1 MEKKKSRFGF
11 LNLFKRKDSETQTTS
26 QNQNQSQKEDIKEE
40 KIEVKET
47 GEEISREELEK
58 KYGEIKE
65 EIPERT
71 IEPVEE
77 IEDSFT
83 KNFKEEGEELS
94 LPNLLLRLEKLDG
107 KLEILEK
114 SRDELTERMTQLAEE
129 IGELRSMFLE
139 RERSFDKM
147 KAQFEKVYEIVTE
160 LEPLKIR
167 KEFEKKE
174 AEILKL
180 NARMEKVE
188 SLLKAL
194 REENTKF
201 REFFEKIKS
210 FENIVDIHS
219 EIEKKLS
226 AMNEVKKYV
235 ARMASKVESIFSEVN
250 QKVNELEE
258 MRGKVEKL
266 DELTIEL
273 TKMLDEISVKL
284 NKFLEKK
291 EWKGFAK
298 NVEER
303 LDRLEKHEVLKVK
316 GPEIDAAL
324 KDMASKILKLKEI
337 VEAQNNIIM
346 NILERME
353 GGTLEAVS
361 EEPEEEYY
369 ESYYQ

>member
-1 MEKKKSRFGF
+1 MENKKSKFNF
-11 LNLFKRKDSETQTTS
+11 LKLFKRNS
-26 QNQNQSQKEDIKEE
+26 QEKSSNAGQSHNENTKEE
-40 KIEVKET
+40 KIELKET
-47 GEEISREELEK
+47 GEEISKEELES

-71 IEPVEE
+71 IEPAEE
-77 IEDSFT
+77 IENAGV
-83 KNFKEEGEELS
+83 KNFKEEREELS
-94 LPNLLLRLEKLDG
+94 LPNLLLRLEKIDG

-147 KAQFEKVYEIVTE
+147 RSQFEKVYEIVTE
-160 LEPLKIR
+160 IEPLKIR
-167 KEFEKKE
+167 KEFERKE

-180 NARMEKVE
+180 NAKLEKVE

-210 FENIVDIHS
+210 FENIVDIHA
-219 EIEKKLS
+219 EIERKLS

-250 QKVNELEE
+250 QKVNELED

-266 DELTIEL
+266 DELTVEL
-273 TKMLDEISVKL
+273 TKMLDEVSIKL

-298 NVEER
+298 NVEKR
-303 LDRLEKHEVLKVK
+303 LERLEKHEVLKVK
-316 GPEIDAAL
+316 GPEIDDAL
-324 KDMASKILKLKEI
+324 KDLASKILKLKEI
-337 VEAQNNIIM
+337 VEAQNNVIM
-346 NILERME
+346 SILERIE
-353 GGTLEAVS
+353 GSYSTIPLE
-361 EEPEEEYY
+361 EEEEYY